1 MVMERY
7 IGRAIHV
14 YSIAM
19 MQIQKYF
26 KEVKEQMEQVQ
37 QQDKQKTKQI
47 TTSEYLNNIHEAL
60 MNQIAQKMGAMPD
73 GFNKDRFVLNCITLI
88 RIC

>member
-1 MVMERY
+1 
-7 IGRAIHV
+7 
-14 YSIAM
+14 
-19 MQIQKYF
+19 
-26 KEVKEQMEQVQ
+26 MEQVQ